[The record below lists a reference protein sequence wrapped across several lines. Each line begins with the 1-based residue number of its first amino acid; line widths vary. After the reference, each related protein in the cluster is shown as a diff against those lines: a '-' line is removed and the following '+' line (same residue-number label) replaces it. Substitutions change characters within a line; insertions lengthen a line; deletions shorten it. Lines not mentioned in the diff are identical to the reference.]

1 MRGLS
6 SSDLAVWNWTFKS
19 VFILLKPVRGLVRII
34 NSWILRPSA
43 DSNIELFVNNPRVL
57 ESSWRTR
64 IVGWCFGIIRNKGL
78 LNMAFWVIESPVLI
92 WICGDVRL
100 LILHSLRHIHV
111 PRCAIDDA
119 WLWDPAFLDVLVN
132 GLNCFSSIFALRMVA
147 LPHVLNLA
155 HILSQIRNIRSKL
168 SLRIVR
174 SIEVIPL
181 DILGLH
187 LGLEALM
194 RVLAR
199 RSVCMPEIIGH
210 VCAG

>member
-1 MRGLS
+1 
-6 SSDLAVWNWTFKS
+6 
-19 VFILLKPVRGLVRII
+19 
-34 NSWILRPSA
+34 
-43 DSNIELFVNNPRVL
+43 
-57 ESSWRTR
+57 
-64 IVGWCFGIIRNKGL
+64 
-78 LNMAFWVIESPVLI
+78 
-92 WICGDVRL
+92 
-100 LILHSLRHIHV
+100 
-111 PRCAIDDA
+111 
-119 WLWDPAFLDVLVN
+119 
-132 GLNCFSSIFALRMVA
+132 MVA